1 MTLPLLLA
9 KSAISLLKYIA
20 KAMPTKKRVQGSA
33 KPIGS
38 VTYLADLVQKAL
50 GMNSF
55 SHHSKRFLLFFLEEF
70 FAARFSGANISIYL
84 IAYPRFP
91 FPGTSSYDTGN
102 FAA

>member
-55 SHHSKRFLLFFLEEF
+55 PIIPSASYFFLEEF
-70 FAARFSGANISIYL
+70 LQQDFWRQYFYL
-84 IAYPRFP
+84 SNSLSPL
-91 FPGTSSYDTGN
+91 SVSWN
-102 FAA
+102 FFI

>member
-55 SHHSKRFLLFFLEEF
+55 SHHSKRFLLFSWKNFLQQDF
-70 FAARFSGANISIYL
+70 LAPIFLFI
-84 IAYPRFP
+84 
-91 FPGTSSYDTGN
+91 
-102 FAA
+102 

>member
-55 SHHSKRFLLFFLEEF
+55 SHHSKRFLLFLRRI

>member
-55 SHHSKRFLLFFLEEF
+55 SHHSKRFLLFLRRIFCSKIFWRQYFYLSNSLSPLSVSWNF
-70 FAARFSGANISIYL
+70 FI
-84 IAYPRFP
+84 
-91 FPGTSSYDTGN
+91 
-102 FAA
+102 

>member
-38 VTYLADLVQKAL
+38 CTKSAWHEFIFPSFQAL
-50 GMNSF
+50 PT
-55 SHHSKRFLLFFLEEF
+55 FFLEEF

>member
-55 SHHSKRFLLFFLEEF
+55 SHHSTRFLLF
-70 FAARFSGANISIYL
+70 S
-84 IAYPRFP
+84 
-91 FPGTSSYDTGN
+91 
-102 FAA
+102 

>member
-50 GMNSF
+50 GMN
-55 SHHSKRFLLFFLEEF
+55 
-70 FAARFSGANISIYL
+70 
-84 IAYPRFP
+84 
-91 FPGTSSYDTGN
+91 
-102 FAA
+102 

>member
-33 KPIGS
+33 KPI

-55 SHHSKRFLLFFLEEF
+55 SHHSKRFLLF
-70 FAARFSGANISIYL
+70 S
-84 IAYPRFP
+84 
-91 FPGTSSYDTGN
+91 
-102 FAA
+102 